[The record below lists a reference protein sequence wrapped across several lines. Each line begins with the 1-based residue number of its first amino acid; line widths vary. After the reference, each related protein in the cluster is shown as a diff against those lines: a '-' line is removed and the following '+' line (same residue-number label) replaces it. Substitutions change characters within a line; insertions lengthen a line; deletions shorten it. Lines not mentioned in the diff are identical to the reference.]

1 MKKII
6 GTICMAAM
14 TGAFAQ
20 EMPVIK
26 LSELTEKTEMKN
38 PWMTEIDMKNLLTV
52 PVGQALL
59 TPYEMA
65 GAERGGLVHLAVPRE
80 CSEGAKCAALRVSH
94 LLIDDDTKVIR
105 GALGSNV
112 YPTVAEGAY
121 AITNEIFSTVWKL
134 TDGKAMAIP
143 LQIYHKKGTCEM
155 TFFWKPDP
163 GKKEERELYVW
174 GFVTSKRQMGVGCLL
189 HTRGDGLKTGLVT
202 PEKETRGQS
211 TANPASQK

>member
-6 GTICMAAM
+6 GTICMVAM

-26 LSELTEKTEMKN
+26 LSELTEKTERKN
-38 PWMTEIDMKNLLTV
+38 PWMTETDMKNLLTV

-65 GAERGGLVHLAVPRE
+65 DAERGGLVHFVIPRE

-105 GALGSNV
+105 GALGSNM

-121 AITNEIFSTVWKL
+121 AITNEIISAVREL
-134 TDGKAMAIP
+134 TDGKGMLIP
-143 LQIYHKKGTCEM
+143 LQLDQKKGTCEM
-155 TFFWKPDP
+155 TLFWKPDP
-163 GKKEERELYVW
+163 GKTEERELYVW
-174 GFVTSKRQMGVGCLL
+174 GFITSKRQLGVGCLL
-189 HTRGDGLKTGLVT
+189 HTRGDGLKAGLVM
-202 PEKETRGQS
+202 PKKDEKGQS

>member
-6 GTICMAAM
+6 GTICMVAM
-14 TGAFAQ
+14 TGVFAQ

-65 GAERGGLVHLAVPRE
+65 GAERGGLVHLEVPRE

-121 AITNEIFSTVWKL
+121 VITNEIFSTVWKL

-143 LQIYHKKGTCEM
+143 LQIHHKKGTCEM

-174 GFVTSKRQMGVGCLL
+174 GFVTSKRQMGIGCLL
-189 HTRGDGLKTGLVT
+189 HTKGDGLKAGLDM
-202 PEKETRGQS
+202 PEKEAKGKS
-211 TANPASQK
+211 NQKQN